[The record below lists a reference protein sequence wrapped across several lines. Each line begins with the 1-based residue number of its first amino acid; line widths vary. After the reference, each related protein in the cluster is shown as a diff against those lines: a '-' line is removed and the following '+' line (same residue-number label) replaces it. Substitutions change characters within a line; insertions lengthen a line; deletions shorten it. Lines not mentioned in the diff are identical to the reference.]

1 MLATLV
7 PGGLMLGTFALE
19 RVEGM
24 LGKPSEDDRKMTEML
39 AQIRPQRELE
49 PPPASPRQTFG
60 LMNVLDHEGGL
71 PTRVFRPA
79 GVNPQFQPTRR
90 INGV

>member
-1 MLATLV
+1 
-7 PGGLMLGTFALE
+7 MLGTFALE
-19 RVEGM
+19 RVETM
-24 LGKPSEDDRKMTEML
+24 LGKPSEDDRRMAEML
-39 AQIRPQRELE
+39 AQIRPQRALE
-49 PPPASPRQTFG
+49 PPSPPPRPSFP

-79 GVNPQFQPTRR
+79 GVNPQLQPTRR